1 MSHPQHAAEWRAEFE
16 RIGES
21 QVGSFINSGPM
32 PEEKRQFGF
41 RWLGEQALARKLRE
55 ERAFWYARWTFFA
68 AVAARDC
75 WPHKH
80 SFEHH
85 RHLAGTRAGRLARAS
100 MKRLTCDEAR
110 LRRISSGSWNC

>member
-1 MSHPQHAAEWRAEFE
+1 MPHPQHAAEWRAEFE

-68 AVAARDC
+68 AVAAVIVGLISIALSIIAI
-75 WPHKH
+75 W
-80 SFEHH
+80 
-85 RHLAGTRAGRLARAS
+85 LALAQAG
-100 MKRLTCDEAR
+100 
-110 LRRISSGSWNC
+110 